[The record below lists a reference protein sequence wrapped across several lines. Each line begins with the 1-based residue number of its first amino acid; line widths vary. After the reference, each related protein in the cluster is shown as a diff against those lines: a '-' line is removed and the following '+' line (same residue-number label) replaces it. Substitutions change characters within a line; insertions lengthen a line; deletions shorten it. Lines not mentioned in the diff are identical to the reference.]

1 MYKIAVIFESS
12 PYDRKGLFNSVHER
26 IKALI
31 ATGRCSVDAYCIH
44 SRDNAFTRHVRHT
57 PVTPSEDICKVDEVS
72 YRMLWYRF
80 SILDHFT
87 VEKFHRSPL
96 IFSACVRRWVSSLKG
111 YDILIAHSFTG
122 ALLAYEYNLKT
133 GCPYIVNWHGS
144 DIHTHPWRNPLVME
158 HTRKVLKNAALNFF
172 VSRTL
177 LDASDRILTGVRK
190 DVIYNGV
197 SDAFEKYGQDR
208 LKEVRERYGVAGND
222 KVVAFAGTLAPVK
235 NVLRLRE
242 IFKEVSRR
250 YSGKLVFW
258 IVGDGKLGGRLKE
271 DFRNSDLDVVF
282 WGNLPTSE
290 MPSVMNCI
298 DVLVL
303 PSLNEGFP
311 LVCTEALR
319 CGANVVGSAAGGIP
333 EAIGKENTVPFG
345 EGFID
350 EFACKVVKYLESPV
364 PQGMSGT
371 HSWREAGEKELA
383 GIEEILG

>member
-1 MYKIAVIFESS
+1 M
-12 PYDRKGLFNSVHER
+12 
-26 IKALI
+26 
-31 ATGRCSVDAYCIH
+31 
-44 SRDNAFTRHVRHT
+44 
-57 PVTPSEDICKVDEVS
+57 
-72 YRMLWYRF
+72 
-80 SILDHFT
+80 
-87 VEKFHRSPL
+87 
-96 IFSACVRRWVSSLKG
+96 
-111 YDILIAHSFTG
+111 
-122 ALLAYEYNLKT
+122 
-133 GCPYIVNWHGS
+133 
-144 DIHTHPWRNPLVME
+144 
-158 HTRKVLKNAALNFF
+158 
-172 VSRTL
+172 
-177 LDASDRILTGVRK
+177 
-190 DVIYNGV
+190 
-197 SDAFEKYGQDR
+197 
-208 LKEVRERYGVAGND
+208 
-222 KVVAFAGTLAPVK
+222 
-235 NVLRLRE
+235 
-242 IFKEVSRR
+242 R